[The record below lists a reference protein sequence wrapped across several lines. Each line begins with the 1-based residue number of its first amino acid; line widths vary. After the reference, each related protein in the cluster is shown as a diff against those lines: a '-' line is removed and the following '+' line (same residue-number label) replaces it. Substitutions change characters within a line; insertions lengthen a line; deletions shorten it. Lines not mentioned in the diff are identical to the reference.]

1 MGGFMDS
8 LNAAVSQSLLTR
20 FLANIFAFCVL
31 MAALGL
37 AVYDIVTGQ
46 ALSPILTTVLGT
58 GIGYALHL
66 LGLNQGV
73 TLSPTAAATKFPPP
87 AADPA
92 MIPTLPGDPNVPAT
106 ANPAS

>member
-1 MGGFMDS
+1 MDS

-20 FLANIFAFCVL
+20 LLANIFAFCVL

-37 AVYDIVTGQ
+37 AVYDIVSGQ

-73 TLSPTAAATKFPPP
+73 TLSPMSGAKAAPDTSEMP
-87 AADPA
+87 
-92 MIPTLPGDPNVPAT
+92 PTLPSGEPNAG
-106 ANPAS
+106 ANQAAQSNR

>member
-1 MGGFMDS
+1 MDS

-73 TLSPTAAATKFPPP
+73 TLSPTPAAKP

-92 MIPTLPGDPNVPAT
+92 ELPPTLPGDING
-106 ANPAS
+106 ANQAA